1 MGPGTL
7 VLVVALI
14 WIGMVLGLFRVLAQ
28 MERVER
34 EVMPP
39 DVQGR
44 PTQGSRRG

>member
-14 WIGMVLGLFRVLAQ
+14 WIGMVIGLLRVLAQ

-39 DVQGR
+39 GIGGGPIR
-44 PTQGSRRG
+44 GSRRG